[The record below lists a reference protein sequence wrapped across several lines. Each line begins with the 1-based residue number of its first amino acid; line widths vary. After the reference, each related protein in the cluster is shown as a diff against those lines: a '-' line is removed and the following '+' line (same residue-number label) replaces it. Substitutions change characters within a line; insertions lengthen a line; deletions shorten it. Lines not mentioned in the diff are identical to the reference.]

1 MGKKETG
8 MGRRRGRG
16 KKEKKRKKMEEQKEK
31 EEEEGEMK
39 EAEEEKGEERYD
51 NSHNEQ
57 GLGVP
62 SQMLILFRC
71 MDSKLNCFK

>member
-8 MGRRRGRG
+8 RGRRRGRV
-16 KKEKKRKKMEEQKEK
+16 KKEKERKKVEKRKEK
-31 EEEEGEMK
+31 EDKEGEMK
-39 EAEEEKGEERYD
+39 KAKEEKGEERYD
-51 NSHNEQ
+51 DSHNEQ

-62 SQMLILFRC
+62 SQMLIFFRC

>member
-8 MGRRRGRG
+8 RGRRRGRE
-16 KKEKKRKKMEEQKEK
+16 KKEKERKKMEKRKEK
-31 EEEEGEMK
+31 EDKEGEMK

-51 NSHNEQ
+51 DSHNEQ
-57 GLGVP
+57 GLGFP
-62 SQMLILFRC
+62 SQMLILFRY